1 MDTQIHKESINR
13 LKDEERKKFIDKT
26 SALIC
31 NEKDACMRCARI
43 CHFLYRKGRPFTDY
57 PEQVAMMVKGKI
69 YMGDINHSEHFA
81 AEFLERLAA
90 ECREEIKVMFD
101 EVLPQTGFRRPVKIV
116 ADKDTTKH
124 RTRQAV
130 CVTSIFP
137 EAEELIQTVY
147 IDHPIIRH
155 HKAEDTAQNIHDAI
169 EPYVKPEQ
177 VEGGSYDG
185 PYHHAKE
192 DVPHHINRIL
202 GISDDDTHSD
212 HDYLHI
218 CGISEK
224 NAIKYGRNFW
234 VGSLSS
240 LCSKVNNE
248 HNFGKSYEEAYDIAD
263 DMNVKFEQPKF
274 HSDTRFANHACN
286 VFSSFYHDLPIFIK
300 HYEQIKEAYQS

>member
-13 LKDEERKKFIDKT
+13 LKDEERKKIIDKT

-31 NEKDACMRCARI
+31 NEKDACMRCAGI

-69 YMGDINHSEHFA
+69 YMGDINHSENFA
-81 AEFLERLAA
+81 AEFLEHLAA

-137 EAEELIQTVY
+137 EAEELIQTIY

-155 HKAEDTAQNIHDAI
+155 HKAEDTA
-169 EPYVKPEQ
+169 
-177 VEGGSYDG
+177 
-185 PYHHAKE
+185 
-192 DVPHHINRIL
+192 
-202 GISDDDTHSD
+202 
-212 HDYLHI
+212 
-218 CGISEK
+218 
-224 NAIKYGRNFW
+224 
-234 VGSLSS
+234 
-240 LCSKVNNE
+240 
-248 HNFGKSYEEAYDIAD
+248 
-263 DMNVKFEQPKF
+263 
-274 HSDTRFANHACN
+274 
-286 VFSSFYHDLPIFIK
+286 
-300 HYEQIKEAYQS
+300 